1 MKKLFLLFSFVMT
14 LKADI
19 LFEDMVTKIMQ
30 NHPTVASS
38 NEAIRGA
45 QEALDGAMWQYFP
58 TPSIDMSRNGQASQT
73 TFRLEQPIWTGGK
86 LDAAYDQALSSKEES
101 IQILEESKYKLLET
115 ILGYCQNYIEAKYTS
130 EALKEGLSRLDGF
143 SEMIE
148 RKIGVGSASLSDK
161 RLLEARITQ
170 IKTDL
175 ISNQF
180 KESIS
185 LRQLGILLGEEID
198 GINFNDR
205 FSIDTINKDELIKKV
220 SISNP
225 TLAKIEVQI
234 KSAGFE
240 IDKQKANL
248 YPTLAVTAEHIKG
261 NIYDEKST
269 TNDNLVYLKLHSTFG
284 AGLSMLSN
292 IEQAKIKLQKLKYD
306 KMSYEGQLLDLF
318 WQDYNNMMV
327 SKSKIS
333 NFTLN
338 KELSKDVFESNKRL
352 FLADRKQWLD
362 LVNSSKEVMDIGVS
376 MANAK
381 VMYMIS
387 KYKIALRTGL
397 LDTQNAQY
405 VKEEKN
411 EIYGEYVNKN
421 IFFEEKIKHGETPL
435 LKNINFKRN
444 DISVDEKFEKDLK
457 NIVSYMNENK
467 AFKLKLVG
475 HSDKTA
481 KATSEFNKIYN
492 KDLAQKRAQS
502 IANWLIL
509 NGVDENRL
517 LVESRGFDTPLEN
530 NDSEIGN
537 ELNRRVEFVYING
550 SEEQK

>member
-1 MKKLFLLFSFVMT
+1 MA
-14 LKADI
+14 LKGDI
-19 LFEDMVTKIMQ
+19 LFEDMVSKIMK
-30 NHPTVASS
+30 NHPSVASA
-38 NEAIRGA
+38 NEAIKGA
-45 QEALDGAMWQYFP
+45 EEAIDTAMWQYFP
-58 TPSIDMSRNGQASQT
+58 TPSVDMSRNGNTSQT

-86 LDAAYDQALSSKEES
+86 LDAAYEQAISSKEES
-101 IQILEESKYKLLET
+101 VQALEESKYKLLET
-115 ILGYCQNYIEAKYTS
+115 ILGYSQNYIEAKYTK
-130 EALKEGLSRLDGF
+130 EALQEGLSRLDGF

-148 RKIGVGSASLSDK
+148 RKISVGSASISDK

-185 LRQLGILLGEEID
+185 LRQLSILMGEEID
-198 GINFNDR
+198 GVSFNDKS
-205 FSIDTINKDELIKKV
+205 SIENRNKDELIKKV
-220 SISNP
+220 SLSNP
-225 TLAKIEVQI
+225 TLSKMDAQLKGAE
-234 KSAGFE
+234 AE
-240 IDKQKANL
+240 IDKQKA
-248 YPTLAVTAEHIKG
+248 TLSPSLALMAEHVKG
-261 NIYDEKST
+261 NIYDERST
-269 TNDNLVYLKLHSTFG
+269 TNDNLVYLKLQSTFG
-284 AGLSMLSN
+284 AGLSLLSN
-292 IEQAKIKLQKLKYD
+292 IEQSKIKLQKLKYE
-306 KMSYEGQLLDLF
+306 KMTYETQLIDQF

-327 SKSKIS
+327 SKSKMS
-333 NFTLN
+333 NFALN